1 MNYFELFEIPVSL
14 AVDTKALSK
23 RFFELQKKYHPDFFG
38 QASDAEKEEALEL
51 SSMVN
56 KAWKTFQSQDET
68 VKYVLTEKGLLEEEE
83 KFQLPPDFL
92 MEVME
97 LNELKLDG
105 VDDATLDA
113 RVKGL
118 QNEITE
124 EVADIFSHYSETS
137 HGQAELLKVKEWYY
151 KKKYLDR
158 LLADY

>member
-1 MNYFELFEIPVSL
+1 MKYFELFEIPVTL
-14 AVDTKALSK
+14 GVDTKALTR

-38 QASDAEKEEALEL
+38 QATDAEKEEALEL

-56 KAWKTFQSQDET
+56 KAWKTFQSQEET

-97 LNELKLDG
+97 LNELKMDG
-105 VDDATLDA
+105 VDDATIDA

-118 QNEITE
+118 QNEIAAD
-124 EVADIFSHYSETS
+124 VAGILQHYSEATHS
-137 HGQAELLKVKEWYY
+137 EADLLKVKEWYY

>member
-14 AVDTKALSK
+14 AVDTKALSR
-23 RFFELQKKYHPDFFG
+23 RFIELQKKYHPDFYG
-38 QASDAEKEEALEL
+38 QASDDEKENALEL

-56 KAWKTFQSQDET
+56 KAWKTFQSQEET

-83 KFQLPPDFL
+83 KFQLPRDFL

-97 LNELKLDG
+97 LNELKMDG
-105 VDDATLDA
+105 VDDATLDN

-118 QNEITE
+118 QKEITD
-124 EVADIFSHYSETS
+124 EVANILSQYSETS
-137 HGQAELLKVKEWYY
+137 HGQGELLKVKEWYY

>member
-1 MNYFELFEIPVSL
+1 MKYFELFEIPVSL
-14 AVDTKALSK
+14 TIDTKTLSK

-38 QASDAEKEEALEL
+38 QATDAEKEEALEL

-83 KFQLPPDFL
+83 KYQLPPDFL

-97 LNELKLDG
+97 LNELKMDG

-113 RVKGL
+113 RVRGL
-118 QNEITE
+118 EAEITE
-124 EVADIFSHYSETS
+124 DVAAILNHYNENS
-137 HGQAELLKVKEWYY
+137 HGEADLLKVKDWYY

>member
-1 MNYFELFEIPVSL
+1 MNYFELFGIPVSL

-97 LNELKLDG
+97 LNELKMDG

-118 QNEITE
+118 QNEIME
-124 EVADIFSHYSETS
+124 EVADILSHYSETS
-137 HGQAELLKVKEWYY
+137 HGQTELLKVKEWYY

-158 LLADY
+158 LLAEY

>member
-1 MNYFELFEIPVSL
+1 MNYFELFGIPVSL

-97 LNELKLDG
+97 LNELKMDG

-118 QNEITE
+118 QNEIME
-124 EVADIFSHYSETS
+124 DVADILSHYSETS

>member
-1 MNYFELFEIPVSL
+1 MTYFELFEIPVSL
-14 AVDTKALSK
+14 TVDTKALTR

-38 QASDAEKEEALEL
+38 QATDAEKEEALEL
-51 SSMVN
+51 SSMIN

-83 KFQLPPDFL
+83 KYQLPPDFL

-97 LNELKLDG
+97 LNELKMDG

-113 RVKGL
+113 RVQGL
-118 QNEITE
+118 QKEITE
-124 EVADIFSHYSETS
+124 EVAEILSHYSESS
-137 HGQAELLKVKEWYY
+137 HGQADLLKVKDWYY

>member
-14 AVDTKALSK
+14 VVDTKALSK

-97 LNELKLDG
+97 LNELKMDG

-124 EVADIFSHYSETS
+124 EVADILSHYSETS

>member
-97 LNELKLDG
+97 LNELKMDG

>member
-1 MNYFELFEIPVSL
+1 MTYFELFEIPVSL
-14 AVDTKALSK
+14 TVDTKALTR

-38 QASDAEKEEALEL
+38 QATDAEKEEALEL
-51 SSMVN
+51 SSMIN
-56 KAWKTFQSQDET
+56 KAWKTFQSQEET

-83 KFQLPPDFL
+83 KYQLPPDFL

-97 LNELKLDG
+97 LNELKMDG

-113 RVKGL
+113 RVQGL
-118 QNEITE
+118 QKEITE
-124 EVADIFSHYSETS
+124 EVSKILSHYSESS
-137 HGQAELLKVKEWYY
+137 HGQADLLKVKDWYY